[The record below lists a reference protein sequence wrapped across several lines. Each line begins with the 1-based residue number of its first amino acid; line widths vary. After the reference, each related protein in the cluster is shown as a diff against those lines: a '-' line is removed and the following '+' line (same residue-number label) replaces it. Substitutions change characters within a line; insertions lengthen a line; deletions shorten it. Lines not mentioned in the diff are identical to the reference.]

1 MPFIS
6 SNQTRVIYGTNA
18 LAAILRTVSPSVNF
32 DMLET
37 TTLADTSKTFQPG
50 LEDISLNLDGLFDST
65 NGAGTAFDNIIA
77 AITGESTVATSVAP
91 SGFAVNNPVWLLG
104 TKTISYEVSSS
115 VADLVSF
122 SMAFGSGSA
131 PGLGVSLTDL
141 TAFTSSGN
149 GATVDNSVATSNG
162 AIAQLHC
169 TAASGTTPAAV
180 FTIQHSTNGSTWTT
194 LQAFTTITSTTSQ
207 VINITGTVNRYAR
220 VIHTVS
226 GTTPSFTCQ
235 VSLARL

>member
-1 MPFIS
+1 MAFIN
-6 SNQTRVIYGTNA
+6 SNQTTMIYGTNA
-18 LAAILRTVSPSVNF
+18 LAAYLRSVSPSASVE
-32 DMLET
+32 MLDV
-37 TTLADTSKTFQPG
+37 TTLADTSKTFTPG
-50 LEDISLNLDGLFDST
+50 LEDFSLSIEGLFDT
-65 NGAGTAFDNIIA
+65 DTAAGSIWANITAA
-77 AITGESTVATSVAP
+77 LGSATVTPTSVAP
-91 SGFAVNNPVWLLG
+91 TGFAVGNSVWVLPAR
-104 TKTISYEVSSS
+104 TINYEVSSA
-115 VADLVSF
+115 VADVVGF
-122 SMAFGSGSA
+122 SMSFGAGSPA
-131 PGLGVSLTDL
+131 SVGVSLTDL

-149 GATVDNSVATSNG
+149 GATVDNSVATSSG

-169 TAASGTTPAAV
+169 TAASGTTPATV